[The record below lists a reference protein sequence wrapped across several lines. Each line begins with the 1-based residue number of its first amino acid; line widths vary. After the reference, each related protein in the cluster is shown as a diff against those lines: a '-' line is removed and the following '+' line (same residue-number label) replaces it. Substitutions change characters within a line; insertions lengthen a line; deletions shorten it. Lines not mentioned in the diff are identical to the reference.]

1 MSPSLFYLLLTIIS
15 CLSLTSAS
23 SNNCQGC
30 VQLDSYSFEK
40 VVSKFKAS
48 IVKIDVAYPYGEKH
62 EQFGKLSAA
71 LSSNPDILVAEVGVK
86 DYGDKEN
93 VNIAERY
100 NIVKEEY
107 PVMLLF
113 TEGKTEPIRYQGEF
127 KLDMMQRFVSSTSG
141 LWIGLPGCLEVFD
154 GLANRFVASNPSD
167 RKEILR
173 HSEDEWDKVSLG
185 SERKSA
191 EVYVKVMRKMLE
203 KGDDFLQ
210 LELSRVDT
218 LRKGKLAKEKKEE
231 MDRRLNILQSF
242 QPKSPAPNTEL

>member
-1 MSPSLFYLLLTIIS
+1 M
-15 CLSLTSAS
+15 
-23 SNNCQGC
+23 
-30 VQLDSYSFEK
+30 
-40 VVSKFKAS
+40 
-48 IVKIDVAYPYGEKH
+48 KIDVAYPYGEKH

-113 TEGKTEPIRYQGEF
+113 TEGKTEPIRYQVLNRKIVKQCININDMYLISVQGEF

-154 GLANRFVASNPSD
+154 GLANRFVASKNPSD

-242 QPKSPAPNTEL
+242 QPKSPASNIEL